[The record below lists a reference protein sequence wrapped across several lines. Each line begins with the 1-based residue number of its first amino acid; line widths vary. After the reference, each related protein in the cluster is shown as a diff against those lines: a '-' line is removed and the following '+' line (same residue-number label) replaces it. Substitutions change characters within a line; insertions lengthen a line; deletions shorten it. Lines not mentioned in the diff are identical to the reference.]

1 MNKQVAQFCIAVDL
15 ALLVGLVIWRPWG
28 ALGMLVAATVL
39 FTAAIGGLLLPS
51 TTPADTG
58 TGPGFAPRRV
68 PDPQPEPVRREWD
81 RAVEHHQD
89 VLSAYGAYELDPA
102 MLLQYPA
109 MWDLSAAAVVA
120 FHDALE
126 VAGGLQTERYPG
138 PDSAREYIDAV
149 TMLRTSWAKADR
161 YARSAGTSALPDAD
175 AQSCDRALKLLRH
188 AEGTEGSERAAYLQ
202 QVISAVDTLG
212 NRGVIHPP
220 TQIQAT
226 LAGQVRKA
234 IER

>member
-1 MNKQVAQFCIAVDL
+1 
-15 ALLVGLVIWRPWG
+15 
-28 ALGMLVAATVL
+28 
-39 FTAAIGGLLLPS
+39 
-51 TTPADTG
+51 
-58 TGPGFAPRRV
+58 
-68 PDPQPEPVRREWD
+68 
-81 RAVEHHQD
+81 

-126 VAGGLQTERYPG
+126 VAGGLQTEGYPG

-149 TMLRTSWAKADR
+149 TTLRTNWAKADR
-161 YARSAGTSALPDAD
+161 YARSTGTSTLPDAD

-188 AEGTEGSERAAYLQ
+188 AEGTEGPERAAYLQ